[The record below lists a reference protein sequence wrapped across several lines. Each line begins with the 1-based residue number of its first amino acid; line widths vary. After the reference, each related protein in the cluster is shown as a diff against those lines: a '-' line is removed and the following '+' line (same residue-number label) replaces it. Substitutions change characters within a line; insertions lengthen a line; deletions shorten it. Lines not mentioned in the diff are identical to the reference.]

1 MNNSSRQNEVSMASL
16 YYRCEKYS
24 EIIKI
29 AKKLIQDNPVL
40 SESEMAV
47 FIEGYKYKLNE
58 IRKSLVKL
66 LDLEQKEIKR
76 GSSHAHL
83 IRELI
88 DPKISELSNLCDDFN
103 AQIDILITKAKNF
116 DSMANLSRLKLDFL
130 RYKCQFIEKGEEWQK
145 TYDEFF
151 GTINKIETIGKEFL
165 GKNNINSLYI
175 QLCKCVFYYEVLNK
189 PKEAVE
195 MGKTLLKNVLCPPEK
210 QPPPLVAKIEKVEEK
225 KEEEIKPSVID
236 DEKKNEKK
244 DDKKKTSAKKRNNNK
259 SKDEKNDKDKGKDK
273 ESKNTES
280 KEETFPAEKTLS
292 DKKTENNFSSK
303 EETRDFNITFEKA
316 ILTPELKQFIYILRT
331 DIILWSGKHESDVKL

>member
-76 GSSHAHL
+76 GSSHVHL

-103 AQIDILITKAKNF
+103 SQIDILITKAKNF

-331 DIILWSGKHESDVKL
+331 DIILWSGKNESDVKL

>member
-58 IRKSLVKL
+58 LRKSLVKL

-331 DIILWSGKHESDVKL
+331 DIILWSGKNESDVKL

>member
-58 IRKSLVKL
+58 LRKSLVKL

-236 DEKKNEKK
+236 DEKKM
-244 DDKKKTSAKKRNNNK
+244 KKKMIKKKQVLKKEIIIKVKMRRMIKIKAKI
-259 SKDEKNDKDKGKDK
+259 KNRK
-273 ESKNTES
+273 
-280 KEETFPAEKTLS
+280 
-292 DKKTENNFSSK
+292 
-303 EETRDFNITFEKA
+303 
-316 ILTPELKQFIYILRT
+316 ILR
-331 DIILWSGKHESDVKL
+331 VKKKLFLLKKL

>member
-58 IRKSLVKL
+58 LRKSLVKL

-244 DDKKKTSAKKRNNNK
+244 DDKKKKNPKKKKKKKKKKKIKKKIKKKKLVLKKEIIIKVKMRRMIKIKAKI
-259 SKDEKNDKDKGKDK
+259 KNRK
-273 ESKNTES
+273 
-280 KEETFPAEKTLS
+280 
-292 DKKTENNFSSK
+292 
-303 EETRDFNITFEKA
+303 
-316 ILTPELKQFIYILRT
+316 ILR
-331 DIILWSGKHESDVKL
+331 VKKKLFLLKKL

>member
-58 IRKSLVKL
+58 LRKSLVKL

-76 GSSHAHL
+76 GSSHVHL

-103 AQIDILITKAKNF
+103 SQIDILITKAKNF

-151 GTINKIETIGKEFL
+151 STINKIETIGKEFL

-236 DEKKNEKK
+236 D
-244 DDKKKTSAKKRNNNK
+244 
-259 SKDEKNDKDKGKDK
+259 
-273 ESKNTES
+273 
-280 KEETFPAEKTLS
+280 
-292 DKKTENNFSSK
+292 
-303 EETRDFNITFEKA
+303 
-316 ILTPELKQFIYILRT
+316 
-331 DIILWSGKHESDVKL
+331 

>member
-40 SESEMAV
+40 SEGEMAV

-58 IRKSLVKL
+58 LRKSLVKL

-76 GSSHAHL
+76 GSSHVHL

-151 GTINKIETIGKEFL
+151 STINKIETIGKEFL

>member
-58 IRKSLVKL
+58 LRKSLVKL

>member
-58 IRKSLVKL
+58 LRKSLVKL

-210 QPPPLVAKIEKVEEK
+210 QPPPLVAKIEKIEEK

>member
-58 IRKSLVKL
+58 LRKSLVKL

-76 GSSHAHL
+76 GSSHVHL

-103 AQIDILITKAKNF
+103 SQIDILITKAKNF

-210 QPPPLVAKIEKVEEK
+210 QPPPVVAKIEKVEEK

-331 DIILWSGKHESDVKL
+331 DIILWSGKNESDVKL

>member
-58 IRKSLVKL
+58 LRKSLVKL

-244 DDKKKTSAKKRNNNK
+244 DDKKKASAKKRNNNK